1 MNTQNQKPIFSTYQ
15 KITIIKPPLKNTLQI
30 LPLPKNYFLLLHSDS
45 TITIYTP
52 IFYKLLLTIPN
63 TIHFNEI
70 NKVTLLKNGKIITSS
85 SDKTLNLISIDYSI
99 PKYNILQCL
108 IGHSLDVWMCLELS
122 DENLASSSN
131 DKTIRI
137 WYFNNEENL
146 YEELLILDTNPDIIV
161 DFIET
166 KNKILICSS
175 FFNINFHIQFWDIEK
190 YEKIGIIDNIISSK
204 IRNLIQFNDDII
216 CVNGSGHLEGLQ
228 FISISNMEILKQ
240 DYFLNLNI
248 TSFIILK
255 DGSFLIGEGKSDNN
269 DNENYGNLRLFNF
282 TIENLE
288 FEEVCFKE
296 KCHSYPILDIV
307 QLDNGDI
314 ITASREVIIWRK

>member
-1 MNTQNQKPIFSTYQ
+1 MKIQNQKPIFSSYQ
-15 KITIIKPPLKNTLQI
+15 KTTIIKQPLIKTLQI
-30 LPLPKNYFLLLHSDS
+30 LPLPKNYILLLNSNS

-52 IFYKLLLTIPN
+52 IFYNLLLTIPN
-63 TIHFNEI
+63 TIHFNQI

-85 SDKTLNLISIDYSI
+85 SDKTLNLISIDFSI

-122 DENLASSSN
+122 DENLASSSH

-137 WYFNNEENL
+137 WYFNNEEKL
-146 YEELLILDTNPDIIV
+146 YEELLILDTSPDIIG

-166 KNKILICSS
+166 KDKILICSS
-175 FFNINFHIQFWDIEK
+175 LFYISYHIQFWDIEK
-190 YEKIGIIDNIISSK
+190 YEKIGIIDNILSSG
-204 IRNLIQFNDDII
+204 IRNLIQINDDII
-216 CVNGSGHLEGLQ
+216 CVNGSGNFEGLQ

-240 DYFLNLNI
+240 GCFFDLNI

-255 DGSFLIGEGKSDNN
+255 DGSFLIGEGKSNN
-269 DNENYGNLRLFNF
+269 NENENFGNLRLFNF
-282 TIENLE
+282 NIENLE

-296 KCHSYPILDIV
+296 KCHSYPVLDIV

>member
-122 DENLASSSN
+122 DENLASSSY

-282 TIENLE
+282 KIENLE

-314 ITASREVIIWRK
+314 ITASREVIIWGK